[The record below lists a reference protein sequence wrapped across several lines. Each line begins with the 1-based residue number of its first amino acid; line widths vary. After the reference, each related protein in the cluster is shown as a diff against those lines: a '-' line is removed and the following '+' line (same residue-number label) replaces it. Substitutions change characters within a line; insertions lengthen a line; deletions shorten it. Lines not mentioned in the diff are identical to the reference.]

1 MKTRIIGSSGLTVGA
16 LGLGCMGMSHLYD
29 SAGRDDARSTEV
41 LREAPGL
48 GVTLID
54 TAAVYGPFLNES
66 LVGAAFEGRRDEI
79 VLATKCGLSSDT
91 DGVTVRDARP
101 DTIVRECEESLRRLR
116 TDVIDLYQL
125 HRVDP
130 EVPLEDSWGTMADL
144 QRQGK
149 VRFIGLSEVTL
160 DEVRLAHA
168 IAPVTSVQS
177 ELSLWT
183 RQWIDDVLPWTAE
196 NDVAFLPYS
205 PLGRGFLTGAIS
217 AGTEFAADDMRSGN
231 PRFQPSALSANQALV
246 EEVRAIGAAHDATP
260 AQVALAW
267 VLAQGPQVIPIPGT
281 KRSER
286 LRENAAAADLELSD
300 DELRRLT
307 DLPPAEGTRY

>member
-1 MKTRIIGSSGLTVGA
+1 MQSRTIGSSGLTVGA
-16 LGLGCMGMSHLYD
+16 IGLGCMGMSHLYD

-66 LVGAAFEGRRDEI
+66 LVGAALEGRRSEV
-79 VLATKCGLSSDT
+79 VLATKCGLNVNA

-101 DTIVRECEESLRRLR
+101 ETITRECDESLKRLR

-130 EVPLEDSWGTMADL
+130 DVPLEDSWGTMADL

-149 VRFIGLSEVTL
+149 VRFIGLSEVTI

-183 RQWIDDVLPWTAE
+183 RQWVDDVLPWTAA

-205 PLGRGFLTGAIS
+205 PLGRGFLTGAITAS
-217 AGTEFAADDMRSGN
+217 TEFAADDMRAGN
-231 PRFQPSALSANQALV
+231 PRFQPSALSANQTLV
-246 EEVRAIGAAHDATP
+246 DEVRAIAVRHDATP

-281 KRSER
+281 KRSHR
-286 LRENAAAADLELSD
+286 LRENAAAADLTLSV
-300 DELRRLT
+300 DELRLLT
-307 DLPPAEGTRY
+307 DLPSAEGTRY

>member
-1 MKTRIIGSSGLTVGA
+1 MQTRTIGSSGLTVGA
-16 LGLGCMGMSHLYD
+16 IGLGCMGMSHLYD

-66 LVGAAFEGRRDEI
+66 LVGAALEGRRDEI
-79 VLATKCGLSSDT
+79 VLATKCGLYVNA

-101 DTIVRECEESLRRLR
+101 DTIIRECDESLRRLR

-130 EVPLEDSWGTMADL
+130 DVALEDSWGTMADL

-149 VRFIGLSEVTL
+149 VRFIGLSEATL
-160 DEVRLAHA
+160 DEVKLAHA

-183 RQWIDDVLPWTAE
+183 RQWVDDVLPWTAA

-205 PLGRGFLTGAIS
+205 PLGRGFLTGAIT
-217 AGTEFAADDMRSGN
+217 AGAEFAPDDMRAGN
-231 PRFQPSALSANQALV
+231 PRFQPSALAANQALV
-246 EEVRAIGAAHDATP
+246 DEARAIGADHGATP

-307 DLPPAEGTRY
+307 GLPPAEGTRY

>member
-1 MKTRIIGSSGLTVGA
+1 MTYGFR
-16 LGLGCMGMSHLYD
+16 
-29 SAGRDDARSTEV
+29 
-41 LREAPGL
+41 L
-48 GVTLID
+48 GVCVAMISWLS
-54 TAAVYGPFLNES
+54 ACA
-66 LVGAAFEGRRDEI
+66 
-79 VLATKCGLSSDT
+79 GLSDNYPAAP
-91 DGVTVRDARP
+91 VTASMQDYSYIVGPGDSINIMVWRNPELSMSVPVRP
-101 DTIVRECEESLRRLR
+101 DGKFSTPL
-116 TDVIDLYQL
+116 
-125 HRVDP
+125 VD
-130 EVPLEDSWGTMADL
+130 ELVA
-144 QRQGK
+144 QGK
-149 VRFIGLSEVTL
+149 VRHIGLSEVSVANL
-160 DEVRLAHA
+160 RRAHQVH
-168 IAPVTSVQS
+168 PVAAVQS

-183 RQWIDDVLPWTAE
+183 RQWVVDVLPWTAE

-205 PLGRGFLTGAIS
+205 PLGRGFLTGAITP
-217 AGTEFAADDMRSGN
+217 GTEFAPDDMRAGN

>member
-1 MKTRIIGSSGLTVGA
+1 MQSRTIGSSGLTVGA
-16 LGLGCMGMSHLYD
+16 IGLGCMGMSHLYD

-66 LVGAAFEGRRDEI
+66 LVGAALEGRRNEV
-79 VLATKCGLSSDT
+79 VLATKCGLNVNAD
-91 DGVTVRDARP
+91 DVTVRDARP
-101 DTIVRECEESLRRLR
+101 ETITRECDESLKRLR

-130 EVPLEDSWGTMADL
+130 DVPLEDSWGTMADL

-149 VRFIGLSEVTL
+149 VRFIGLSEVTI

-183 RQWIDDVLPWTAE
+183 RQWVDDVLPWTAA

-205 PLGRGFLTGAIS
+205 PLGRGFLTGAITAS
-217 AGTEFAADDMRSGN
+217 TEFAADDMRAGN
-231 PRFQPSALSANQALV
+231 PRFQPSALSANQTLV
-246 EEVRAIGAAHDATP
+246 DEVRAIAVRHDATP

-267 VLAQGPQVIPIPGT
+267 VLAQGPHVIPIPGT
-281 KRSER
+281 KRSHR
-286 LRENAAAADLELSD
+286 LRENAAAADLTLSV
-300 DELRRLT
+300 DELRLLT
-307 DLPPAEGTRY
+307 DLPSAEGTRY